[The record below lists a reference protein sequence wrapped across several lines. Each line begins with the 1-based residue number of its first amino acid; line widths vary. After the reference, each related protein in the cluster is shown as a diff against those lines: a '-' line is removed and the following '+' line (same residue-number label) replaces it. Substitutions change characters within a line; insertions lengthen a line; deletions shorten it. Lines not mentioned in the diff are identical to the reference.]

1 MQPTPPCPAP
11 TGWWQMWASV
21 LLLHWQLWL
30 GMYSVLFC
38 FSSFLFSLFCWPL
51 RFQNSPQ
58 TCLCKGFLLCG
69 NFSSF
74 TTSSPGWV
82 SIPNSFVIICVFYIL
97 SYLLSKRMGCLSGCL
112 GALHQHSEVV
122 LWKLISIQMIFWW
135 ICRGE
140 SGLHVLFLCHLGTT
154 SFRSQSL
161 LLDLCSTIF
170 LPKPLSSLCNFN
182 IYT

>member
-82 SIPNSFVIICVFYIL
+82 SIPNSMSLFLSFIFCPTSFQREWSAFLSSWCPLLVF
-97 SYLLSKRMGCLSGCL
+97 RRFF
-112 GALHQHSEVV
+112 
-122 LWKLISIQMIFWW
+122 LWKLLHIQIIFWW

>member
-21 LLLHWQLWL
+21 LLLYWQLWL

-38 FSSFLFSLFCWPL
+38 FSSFLFFLFCWPL

-97 SYLLSKRMGCLSGCL
+97 PYLLSKRMVCLSEFL
-112 GALHQHSEVV
+112 VSSASVQKVFFVEVV
-122 LWKLISIQMIFWW
+122 AHSNHLLMNLSGRKWSPCPISLPSWDHLLQKPVSFIRLMFYYFPSQTIIF
-135 ICRGE
+135 
-140 SGLHVLFLCHLGTT
+140 
-154 SFRSQSL
+154 SL
-161 LLDLCSTIF
+161 QL
-170 LPKPLSSLCNFN
+170 
-182 IYT
+182 